1 MQLWPVCAYRLPPAP
16 PARTPTHTAS
26 LPPHPCMRGSV
37 PSFCPLCRSPPAG
50 KARWQPWR
58 TGSRLQRHHWWSL
71 SSGPTG
77 PEGAVKTSTRR
88 LSPPPLC
95 PPCLTGTELWPAAG
109 VPPQLLCLPCSL
121 RPGWRR
127 PGLQSGTEQPAAPS
141 VPSSPTLQQALR
153 RVCIHPVLSPIF
165 SLDTHYASANQQES
179 NESALFVQKAAVHGV
194 GSTRGERIR
203 MAHAQGRRV
212 GLPVI
217 NSKPGVPAHCCWDCS
232 QWWESRRCHRKRS
245 TSFCTLVLC
254 YCMPVLQQ
262 LVFHYCHH

>member
-1 MQLWPVCAYRLPPAP
+1 
-16 PARTPTHTAS
+16 
-26 LPPHPCMRGSV
+26 MRGSV

-71 SSGPTG
+71 SSDPTG

-95 PPCLTGTELWPAAG
+95 PPCLTGTELWQG
-109 VPPQLLCLPCSL
+109 CLPSCCACRAVSGLVGAGLVFRAALNSL
-121 RPGWRR
+121 
-127 PGLQSGTEQPAAPS
+127 QPRQFRAAPR
-141 VPSSPTLQQALR
+141 SSRLCA
-153 RVCIHPVLSPIF
+153 VCASIRCYPRFF

-203 MAHAQGRRV
+203 MAHTQGRRV

-217 NSKPGVPAHCCWDCS
+217 NSKPGVSAHCCWDCS

-262 LVFHYCHH
+262 LVFQYCHH